1 MRTPRFPALEEA
13 VAADPDDPAAVAVWA
28 DALSAAGSPLGELL
42 QIFAADPEVRDLR
55 WRNHVERLLTA
66 YGAWWYGPLETAQQW
81 QRGALP
87 QRRRALPVDR
97 RLHWPPVVRAPAGMA
112 TTRAGLIR
120 TGAGTIPFLRT
131 LAERPTACALTSFR
145 LTGPVLPPRPLAAA
159 GLKSLRTL
167 EIGAVDHADRLG
179 RIEGDTPPRL
189 ETLVLRGADLSVGRL
204 VGGLHTLVVAPVGP
218 CDLSGLGDAD
228 LPALTRLE
236 LVTEQPVDLADL
248 VASALGRRLG
258 DRLVQRRPAPRELV

>member
-1 MRTPRFPALEEA
+1 LEEA
-13 VAADPDDPAAVAVWA
+13 VAAEPEDPTAVAVWA

-42 QIFAADPEVRDLR
+42 QIFAADPDVRDLR

-97 RLHWPPVVRAPAGMA
+97 RLHWPPVIRAPAGMA
-112 TTRAGLIR
+112 TTHAGLVR
-120 TGAGTIPFLRT
+120 TGAGTVQFLRA
-131 LAERPTACALTSFR
+131 LAEKPTACALTSYR

-159 GLKSLRTL
+159 GLRSLRVL

-189 ETLVLRGADLSVGRL
+189 ETLVLRGADLSIGRL
-204 VGGLHTLVVAPVGP
+204 VGGLHTLVVAPVGA
-218 CDLSGLGDAD
+218 CDLAGLVDAE

-236 LVTEQPVDLADL
+236 VVSEQPVDLSELA
-248 VASALGRRLG
+248 ASALGRRLG
-258 DRLVQRRPAPRELV
+258 DGLLLRRPAPRELV

>member
-1 MRTPRFPALEEA
+1 LEEA

-42 QIFAADPEVRDLR
+42 QIFAADPEVLDLR

-112 TTRAGLIR
+112 TTSAGLIR

-131 LAERPTACALTSFR
+131 LAERPTACYYVCTPSER
-145 LTGPVLPPRPLAAA
+145 PGGPESPRAGAPATEPPSTTPPAAA
-159 GLKSLRTL
+159 
-167 EIGAVDHADRLG
+167 
-179 RIEGDTPPRL
+179 P
-189 ETLVLRGADLSVGRL
+189 
-204 VGGLHTLVVAPVGP
+204 
-218 CDLSGLGDAD
+218 
-228 LPALTRLE
+228 
-236 LVTEQPVDLADL
+236 
-248 VASALGRRLG
+248 
-258 DRLVQRRPAPRELV
+258 